1 MNRLKSIFTILLS
14 FHLVLA
20 MGGLSLYHHIC
31 SCSPEPKSSTSII
44 IEKNCCS
51 SINDDSEICH
61 ASKDCNGSECNQ
73 CSCET
78 EVKTLT
84 VDKTILVD
92 NIKIEINRNELLLNP
107 VADFLQLTENDNSKI
122 LFSTENDESPPKQG
136 KQIVILH
143 QSLKIPPHTS

>member
-51 SINDDSEICH
+51 SINDDFGICH

>member
-1 MNRLKSIFTILLS
+1 
-14 FHLVLA
+14 

-51 SINDDSEICH
+51 SINDDFGNCH